1 MSVYALKDTDWSWDD
16 ADEGRPVIVIADT
29 PEDAVRIATE
39 KHIRDCP
46 GSGCVTWDIARLN
59 LVAFGDAEWGSD
71 NTPNFEPL
79 TYYDE
84 GVNGLPDTP
93 PDASAIRE
101 ALDGADEVEIVARL
115 LWARFSSSH
124 VQTWEEETHRSEYRI
139 AAADC
144 LSIIKRSKDARH
156 EAAAFLYKHGDLTHS
171 AAHKAIELL
180 AGNGFTISRAAL
192 AGAKP

>member
-46 GSGCVTWDIARLN
+46 GSGGVTWDIARLN

-101 ALDGADEVEIVARL
+101 ALTATGPYVDRLIRIFRDRPADD
-115 LWARFSSSH
+115 
-124 VQTWEEETHRSEYRI
+124 T
-139 AAADC
+139 
-144 LSIIKRSKDARH
+144 
-156 EAAAFLYKHGDLTHS
+156 S
-171 AAHKAIELL
+171 AVVLQDYA
-180 AGNGFTISRAAL
+180 RAAL

>member
-1 MSVYALKDTDWSWDD
+1 MSVYALKDTDWSRDD

-46 GSGCVTWDIARLN
+46 GSGGVTWDIARLN

-93 PDASAIRE
+93 PDASAAKD
-101 ALDGADEVEIVARL
+101 ALDIDYLLQPLDDIYVRDGFCDWADVANARDEI
-115 LWARFSSSH
+115 
-124 VQTWEEETHRSEYRI
+124 
-139 AAADC
+139 
-144 LSIIKRSKDARH
+144 
-156 EAAAFLYKHGDLTHS
+156 
-171 AAHKAIELL
+171 
-180 AGNGFTISRAAL
+180 RAAL